1 MSQQPCRLTVGE
13 LRKIVTRARKDN
25 HLTGPANKEQL
36 IMLFKRH
43 ADMDESVGE
52 VLEGPIRVPMLK
64 VQRTMLRDM
73 YHPKVSEMNR
83 TALLRYIY
91 MAAHTLG
98 WEFPDMGDYTQRTR
112 VGKACR
118 ESRPIGKG
126 PKPPAGILSKKDR
139 PKRALT
145 RHQRF
150 MSQEMKRP
158 ELRAD
163 YPDIRD
169 RFAAATASWHEHKG
183 QISRQDRSIANRRR
197 ARQQAIEDAQDAREE
212 RARTRRQAAAAKQKE
227 SAAIAAQMKAAR
239 VAREKRVYSQPKI
252 GKRRNPARAA
262 SRR

>member
-36 IMLFKRH
+36 VTLFERH

-83 TALLRYIY
+83 TTLLRYIY

-98 WEFPDMGDYTQRTR
+98 WDFPDMGDYTQRTR
-112 VGKACR
+112 IGKACQK
-118 ESRPIGKG
+118 SRPIGQSA
-126 PKPPAGILSKKDR
+126 KPPAGILSKKDR
-139 PKRALT
+139 PKRALS
-145 RHQRF
+145 RHQKF
-150 MSQEMKRP
+150 ISQKMRNANV
-158 ELRAD
+158 RMQ
-163 YPDIRD
+163 YPDAKE
-169 RFAAATASWHEHKG
+169 RFKAVSAMWQEQKG
-183 QISRQDRSIANRRR
+183 QVAQHDRAVANRRR
-197 ARQQAIEDAQDAREE
+197 ARQQVQDDADDVREE
-212 RARTRRQAAAAKQKE
+212 RARTRRQAAAARKKE
-227 SAAIAAQMKAAR
+227 AAAMEKEQRDKTDANQRRLRSYGR
-239 VAREKRVYSQPKI
+239 VPKRKS
-252 GKRRNPARAA
+252 ARAA